1 MKYCLNTETG
11 VVSPDTGI
19 IEDDIELAINPRG
32 NSNSNV
38 LERQLARQQAVRPR
52 PSNNFNTGGFRAVDV
67 DFNKLPLELRNSN
80 RLISK

>member
-1 MKYCLNTETG
+1 MNTETG

-38 LERQLARQQAVRPR
+38 LERQLARQQPR
-52 PSNNFNTGGFRAVDV
+52 PSNNFNTGGFRSVDV